1 MKYPSFHS
9 PPSAKI
15 LPSHMVLLFVTIN
28 LSINIF
34 VSKYFV
40 QPTPFTSR
48 FPPMM
53 HHQMSPDGRSSG
65 AHFPRSHLAEAV
77 AKAKGGGG
85 GGGGGGGSGRGLV
98 GQIIPIYGFGI
109 LLYILYILFKLSS
122 KGKTTTCLLRQP
134 ACNTTRGIPDY
145 ELTQLQEKLRETE
158 AAMEKLINRVGPNS
172 DSRAQNVTTDQEKRL
187 LQQLREIT
195 RVMKEGKLIDGISP
209 EKEAEE
215 APYMEDWEGYPEET
229 YPVYDNSDCFKCRQ
243 DTILVDYPDLNEP
256 SAEEIAER
264 MEVMEDEDYLC
275 SEIVLSDLTAECES
289 HDMGQKKDQQ
299 ISFNDQAGVLHHSHN
314 FEKCYCC
321 HYEEDD
327 PAVIAENAGFHADSC
342 SEAEDTAKDDLSMDS
357 DNENAG
363 PKSQKAND
371 PDAVGT
377 LRKRNT
383 KGLE

>member
-1 MKYPSFHS
+1 MAYPTVRKVAMVSCLVLCVSLLLPRTFLS
-9 PPSAKI
+9 RGGRQEPGSAPPAPPQGK
-15 LPSHMVLLFVTIN
+15 
-28 LSINIF
+28 
-34 VSKYFV
+34 
-40 QPTPFTSR
+40 TSR

-85 GGGGGGGSGRGLV
+85 GGGGGGSGRGLV

-109 LLYILYILFKLSS
+109 LLYILYILYKLSS
-122 KGKTTTCLLRQP
+122 KGKTTTVERKSP
-134 ACNTTRGIPDY
+134 SPIPGNMNRKITDY

-158 AAMEKLINRVGPNS
+158 EAMEKLINRVGPNC

-215 APYMEDWEGYPEET
+215 APYMEDWE
-229 YPVYDNSDCFKCRQ
+229 
-243 DTILVDYPDLNEP
+243 
-256 SAEEIAER
+256 
-264 MEVMEDEDYLC
+264 
-275 SEIVLSDLTAECES
+275 ECES

-299 ISFNDQAGVLHHSHN
+299 ISFSDQGGILHHSHN

-321 HYEEDD
+321 HYDEDD

-342 SEAEDTAKDDLSMDS
+342 SEAEDTAKDDLFMDS

-363 PKSQKAND
+363 LKSQKAND